1 MPNLLKYLLFVCFF
15 EGASV
20 MAVEL
25 IGAKLI
31 APWFGTSLYVWT
43 SVLGVSMLG
52 LATGYYLGGYWSR
65 RQHHARQLQILLLL
79 STVFI
84 AIMPISAELVLASTQ
99 LMDVR
104 WGSLISALVFILPPL
119 VFMGMVSPMVIR
131 YCAAGKTQTGHTA
144 GLVFAASTVGGV
156 SSVLLTGFYLIPVWG
171 LYDTPWLFAGL
182 MLGTILIVQRVNKN
196 MRTPSK

>member
-1 MPNLLKYLLFVCFF
+1 
-15 EGASV
+15 

-52 LATGYYLGGYWSR
+52 LASGYYLGGYWSR
-65 RQHHARQLQILLLL
+65 GRHHAGKLKMLLIL
-79 STVFI
+79 SAAVI
-84 AIMPISAELVLASTQ
+84 ALMPTSARLVMTLTQ

-104 WGSLISALVFILPPL
+104 WGSLISSLIFIFPPL
-119 VFMGMVSPMVIR
+119 LFMGMVSPMIIR
-131 YCAAGKTQTGHTA
+131 YCAVHKAQTGRVA

-156 SSVLLTGFYLIPVWG
+156 LSVLLTGFYLIPVWG

-182 MLGTILIVQRVNKN
+182 MLGATMIVKLLGENI
-196 MRTPSK
+196 SAA